1 MSGVFAAS
9 LQGAAVWKSRVP
21 QKWFN
26 PNYPVSVSASAP
38 SPLLSCPHAAIFCR
52 WISTYNVTF
61 AAVNCEIWN
70 QRQSEITSSRN
81 MRPLFWCCSFT
92 TRVNHEW
99 TTNVDTELEYCWKLC
114 HPQRPVTM
122 LQCHGQM
129 SRRLQ
134 QLPCPNCKCAAIV
147 YRLIAD
153 IQLRNSILIM
163 TMIYTINSV

>member
-9 LQGAAVWKSRVP
+9 LQAAVWKSRVP

-26 PNYPVSVSASAP
+26 PNYPVSSVCFRPVSSPLVPSCCNLLSVDIYLQCNICCSELWNMESASVRNNLF
-38 SPLLSCPHAAIFCR
+38 SKHATI
-52 WISTYNVTF
+52 IL
-61 AAVNCEIWN
+61 
-70 QRQSEITSSRN
+70 
-81 MRPLFWCCSFT
+81 MRA
-92 TRVNHEW
+92 TRVRSVE
-99 TTNVDTELEYCWKLC
+99 TELEYCWKLC

-134 QLPCPNCKCAAIV
+134 QLPCPNCKCAAAIV